1 MVKAVRSRTRDDPE
15 VRREQ
20 ILEAAIRILGER
32 GYHGFT
38 VQELAQRCGLTNG
51 GLLYHFGSK
60 EQLLL
65 AVLQER
71 DRRDTE
77 VVISVAGPAAR
88 EAKRSDSSLGAV
100 LDLLRA
106 IAGRVCAQPELA
118 RLDTVLQAEAL
129 DPAHPAHGYFRAR
142 EARLVEVF
150 ATIVAPHAQDPGSK
164 ARQLLA
170 LMAGLRLQWLRGDQS
185 FDLLAEWDSAVALL
199 LPAIRRRGK
208 PS

>member
-1 MVKAVRSRTRDDPE
+1 MARTAHSRRRDDPE

-20 ILEAAIRILGER
+20 ILEATIRILGER
-32 GYHGFT
+32 GYYGFT
-38 VQELAQRCGLTNG
+38 VQELAERCGLTNG

-65 AVLQER
+65 AVLHER

-77 VVISVAGPAAR
+77 IVISVAGPAAR

-100 LDLLRA
+100 LEVLRA
-106 IAGRVCAQPELA
+106 IVARGAARPEIT

-129 DPAHPAHGYFRAR
+129 DRAHPAHAYFQAR
-142 EARLVEVF
+142 EARLLGVF
-150 ATIVAPHAQDPGSK
+150 ARIVEPHVVDPPAI

-170 LMAGLRLQWLRGDQS
+170 LMGGLQLQWLRGDQA
-185 FDLLAEWDSAVALL
+185 FDLVAEWDRAVAALL
-199 LPAIRRRGK
+199 RRPPR
-208 PS
+208 

>member
-32 GYHGFT
+32 GYYGFT

-51 GLLYHFGSK
+51 GVLYHFGSK

-77 VVISVAGPAAR
+77 IVISVAGPAAR
-88 EAKRSDSSLGAV
+88 EAKRSDSSLSAV
-100 LDLLRA
+100 LEVFRA
-106 IAGRVCAQPELA
+106 IITRSAARPEIT

-129 DPAHPAHGYFRAR
+129 DRAHPAHDYFQAR
-142 EARLVEVF
+142 EARLLGVF
-150 ATIVAPHAQDPGSK
+150 ARIVAPHVADPPAT

-170 LMAGLRLQWLRGDQS
+170 LMGGLQLQWLRGEQA
-185 FDLLAEWDSAVALL
+185 FDLVVEWDCAVAALL
-199 LPAIRRRGK
+199 RR
-208 PS
+208 PPP

>member
-1 MVKAVRSRTRDDPE
+1 MVSAAHSRKRDDPE

-32 GYHGFT
+32 GYYGFT

-51 GLLYHFGSK
+51 GVLYHFGSK

-77 VVISVAGPAAR
+77 IVISVAGPAAR
-88 EAKRSDSSLGAV
+88 EAKRSDSSMAAV
-100 LDLLRA
+100 QELFRA
-106 IAGRVCAQPELA
+106 IVTRSAARPEIT

-129 DPAHPAHGYFRAR
+129 DQAHPAHDYFQAR
-142 EARLVEVF
+142 EARLLRVF
-150 ATIVAPHAQDPGSK
+150 AKIVEPHVVDPPAT

-170 LMAGLRLQWLRGDQS
+170 LMGGLQLQWLRGDQA
-185 FDLLAEWDSAVALL
+185 FDLVVEWDRVVAALL
-199 LPAIRRRGK
+199 RRRQ
-208 PS
+208 P